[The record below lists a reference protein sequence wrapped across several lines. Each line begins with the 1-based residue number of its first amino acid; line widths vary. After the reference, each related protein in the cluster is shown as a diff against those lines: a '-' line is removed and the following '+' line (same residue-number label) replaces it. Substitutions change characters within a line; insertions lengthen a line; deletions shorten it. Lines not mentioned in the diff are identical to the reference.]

1 MRALMPLATLVC
13 LALAMPLLAPLVNG
27 GAWWVPAL
35 VLMATATGVSAAYRL
50 TGRNPAP
57 VPLLQVL
64 VMFLLLTPLFAAHT
78 APLGLIPTETSVGYL
93 VQVFEQGVTGIN
105 DGTVPVAANSGVTF
119 IIALTFAVFLIV
131 ADFLAV
137 TARCAGM
144 VGGLLLIFMAV
155 PLVVDPDGLTLW
167 QVLWC
172 SAGYVALLAVE
183 TWMRRR
189 AWGAPV
195 PSPAPGDRVLAGVH
209 RVGTVALTGA
219 AAVLMAVT
227 LPMAVPSLRT
237 DAFYDLADG
246 NHPGFGENVVQ
257 TTHPLVSM
265 RRELGSDSG
274 GTVLTYRTD
283 TEAPDYLRTYVLD
296 RFDGENW
303 TMDPVDATDENVAG
317 DDLPLPSG
325 WPSEAPGGTTTTQVS
340 LSSSTPRREF
350 LPLPYWARS
359 VDVSG
364 QWHLDEDSH
373 MVFTTGNPPTGLSF
387 TVQSEQ
393 RIPSAEELEEAGS
406 PSSSPT
412 DHLDLPQGVDPAVQD
427 LTDTLTEDAGSAY
440 ERAMAIQDHFS
451 DFSYDLMP
459 PEVPAG
465 SDPLTHFLFEDQIGY
480 CEQFAGAM
488 ALMARQADIP
498 ARVAVGYTQGERAN
512 GDRWVVTSG
521 DAHAWP
527 ELYFEGSGWVRF
539 EPTPSSG
546 DGQGSA
552 SVPEHAAPSGGTG
565 GDGDTD
571 SPSPSPSPSES
582 PSSPEEA
589 SEALEVPEE
598 ETPGAEEESA
608 SPESDE
614 DLGAEAGGGTSTSG
628 GPDLSWLAYAGGVLA
643 ALLLLALPAL
653 VRAWVR
659 ATRRSALSGAPGPAA
674 HAAWRE
680 VRDTCVDL
688 GLPWDLS
695 ESPRAT
701 AARLEMRDA
710 AHWALWRLAL
720 AEESARYAPEPVEGG
735 QLRQDLGT
743 VRAALMAS
751 AGRSTR
757 LRASALPR
765 SLAPWRRPRP
775 EPLPAT

>member
-1 MRALMPLATLVC
+1 MRALMPLATFVC
-13 LALAMPLLAPLVNG
+13 LALAVPLLAPLVSG
-27 GAWWVPAL
+27 GTWWVPGL
-35 VLMATATGVSAAYRL
+35 VLMAAAAGTSALYRL
-50 TGRNPAP
+50 TGRTPAP

-64 VMFLLLTPLFAAHT
+64 VVLLLVTPLFAAHT
-78 APLGLIPTETSVGYL
+78 APLGVIPTEASLGYL
-93 VQVFEQGVTGIN
+93 VQVFEQGVASIN
-105 DGTVPVAANSGVTF
+105 DGVVPVSANSGVTF
-119 IIALTFAVFLIV
+119 VIALTFAVFLIV

-144 VGGLLLIFMAV
+144 VGGLLLILMAV
-155 PLVVDPDGLTLW
+155 PLVVDPGGLALW
-167 QVLWC
+167 QALWC
-172 SAGYVALLAVE
+172 AAGYVALLAVE

-195 PSPAPGDRVLAGVH
+195 PSPVPGDRALGGMRRAGTAALA
-209 RVGTVALTGA
+209 GA

-227 LPMAVPSLRT
+227 LPTAVPSLRT

-246 NHPGFGENVVQ
+246 NHPGFGENVVR

-265 RRELGSDSG
+265 RRELNSDSDS
-274 GTVLTYRTD
+274 TVLTYQ
-283 TEAPDYLRTYVLD
+283 TEAENPDYLRTYVLN

-303 TMDPVDATDENVAG
+303 TMDPVDASGENVAG
-317 DDLPLPSG
+317 DDLPLPTG
-325 WPSEAPGGTTTTQVS
+325 WDTEAPGGTTTTQVS
-340 LSSSTPRREF
+340 FSSSAPRQEF

-364 QWHLDEDSH
+364 QWHVDEDSH
-373 MVFTTGNPPTGLSF
+373 TVFTTGRPPTGLSF
-387 TVQSEQ
+387 TVESN
-393 RIPSAEELEEAGS
+393 RRAPGTGDLEEAGS
-406 PSSSPT
+406 PHSLPT
-412 DHLDLPQGVDPAVQD
+412 DHLELPRDVDPSVQD
-427 LTDTLTEDAGSAY
+427 LTDSLTEDTGSAY
-440 ERAMAIQDHFS
+440 ERAVAIQDHFA
-451 DFSYDLMP
+451 DFSYDLRP

-465 SDPLTHFLFEDQIGY
+465 SDPLTHFLFEDRIGY

-488 ALMARQADIP
+488 ALMARQAGIP
-498 ARVAVGYTQGERAN
+498 ARVAVGYTQGERAH

-546 DGQGSA
+546 GGQGSA
-552 SVPEHAAPSGGTG
+552 SAPEHTDPSGGEG
-565 GDGDTD
+565 LDGD
-571 SPSPSPSPSES
+571 SGSPSPSPSES
-582 PSSPEEA
+582 PSSPEG
-589 SEALEVPEE
+589 SEAPEE
-598 ETPGAEEESA
+598 ETQGPDEESA
-608 SPESDE
+608 PPGADE
-614 DLGAEAGGGTSTSG
+614 DLGTEAGGARTDSSG
-628 GPDLSWLAYAGGVLA
+628 GPDLSWLVHAGGVLT

-659 ATRRSALSGAPGPAA
+659 AARRSALARAPGPAA

-701 AARLEMRDA
+701 AARLELPAEARG
-710 AHWALWRLAL
+710 ALWRLAL
-720 AEESARYAPEPVEGG
+720 AEESARYAPEPVADGKPRED
-735 QLRQDLGT
+735 LRT
-743 VRAALMAS
+743 VHAALAAS

-757 LRASALPR
+757 LRAAVLPR
-765 SLAPWRRPRP
+765 SLVPWKRPRP

>member
-13 LALAMPLLAPLVNG
+13 LALAMPLLAPLVSG
-27 GAWWVPAL
+27 GGWWVPAL
-35 VLMATATGVSAAYRL
+35 VLMATATGVSAPYRL

-64 VMFLLLTPLFAAHT
+64 VVFLLLTPLFAAHT
-78 APLGLIPTETSVGYL
+78 APMGLIPTKTSVGHL
-93 VQVFEQGVTGIN
+93 VQLFEQGVADIN
-105 DGTVPVAANSGVTF
+105 EGTVPVAVNSGVTF

-144 VGGLLLIFMAV
+144 VGGLLLTLMAV
-155 PLVVDPDGLTLW
+155 PLVVDPDGLALW
-167 QVLWC
+167 QALWC
-172 SAGYVALLAVE
+172 AAGYVALLAVE

-189 AWGAPV
+189 AWGVPV
-195 PSPAPGDRVLAGVH
+195 PSPRPGDRVLAGV
-209 RVGTVALTGA
+209 RRAGTAALAGA
-219 AAVLMAVT
+219 VAVLMAVT

-246 NHPGFGENVVQ
+246 NHPGFGENVVH

-274 GTVLTYRTD
+274 GTVLTYQTD
-283 TEAPDYLRTYVLD
+283 AEDPDYLRTYVLD

-303 TMDPVDATDENVAG
+303 TMDPVDTTDENVAG
-317 DDLPLPSG
+317 ADLPLPSG
-325 WPSEAPGGTTTTQVS
+325 WTSEAPGGTTTTQVS
-340 LSSSTPRREF
+340 LSSSTPRQEF

-364 QWHLDEDSH
+364 QWYMDEDSH

-387 TVQSEQ
+387 TVESKQ
-393 RIPSAEELEEAGS
+393 RTPSAEELEEAGN
-406 PSSSPT
+406 PSSLPT
-412 DHLDLPQGVDPAVQD
+412 EYVDLPQDVDPAVQD
-427 LTDTLTEDAGSAY
+427 LTDTLTEDVDSKY
-440 ERAMAIQDHFS
+440 EQAIAIQDHFA
-451 DFSYDLMP
+451 DFSYDLTP

-465 SDPLTHFLFEDQIGY
+465 NDPLAHFLFEDRIGY

-546 DGQGSA
+546 GGQGSA
-552 SVPEHAAPSGGTG
+552 SVPEHADPSSGA
-565 GDGDTD
+565 DGDTG
-571 SPSPSPSPSES
+571 SPSPSSSPSES
-582 PSSPEEA
+582 PSSPEED
-589 SEALEVPEE
+589 SEGEGE
-598 ETPGAEEESA
+598 ETQAPDAQSA

-614 DLGAEAGGGTSTSG
+614 DLGTEAGSGTTGASD
-628 GPDLSWLAYAGGVLA
+628 GPDLSWSSYAGGVLA
-643 ALLLLALPAL
+643 VLLLLALPAL
-653 VRAWVR
+653 IRGWIRAN
-659 ATRRSALSGAPGPAA
+659 RRSALSGTPGPAA

-688 GLPWDLS
+688 GLPWDLA

-701 AARLEMRDA
+701 AARSELPDEAR
-710 AHWALWRLAL
+710 WALWRVAL
-720 AEESARYAPEPVEGG
+720 AEESARYAPEPVAGG
-735 QLRQDLGT
+735 QLREDLRT
-743 VRAALMAS
+743 VRAALAAS
-751 AGRSTR
+751 AGRSAR
-757 LRASALPR
+757 LRAVALPR
-765 SLAPWRRPRP
+765 SLAPWRRPCP
-775 EPLPAT
+775 GQLPAT

>member
-13 LALAMPLLAPLVNG
+13 LTSAMPLLAPLVSG
-27 GAWWVPAL
+27 STWWVPAF
-35 VLMATATGVSAAYRL
+35 VLMATAAGASALYRL
-50 TGRNPAP
+50 TRRNPAP
-57 VPLLQVL
+57 VPVLQVL
-64 VMFLLLTPLFAAHT
+64 LVFLLMTPLFAAHT
-78 APLGLIPTETSVGYL
+78 APMGMIPTEASSGYL
-93 VQVFEQGVTGIN
+93 VQVFEQGVAGIDN
-105 DGTVPVAANSGVTF
+105 GTVPVTANSGVTF
-119 IIALTFAVFLIV
+119 VIALTFALFLIV

-144 VGGLLLIFMAV
+144 VGGLLLILMAV
-155 PLVVDPDGLTLW
+155 PLVVDPGGLALW
-167 QVLWC
+167 QALSC
-172 SAGYVALLAVE
+172 AAGYVALLAAD

-189 AWGAPV
+189 TWGAPV
-195 PSPAPGDRVLAGVH
+195 PSPSPGDRVLAGV
-209 RVGTVALTGA
+209 RRAGTAALAGA
-219 AAVLMAVT
+219 AAALMAVT

-246 NHPGFGENVVQ
+246 NHPGFGENVVH

-265 RRELGSDSG
+265 RRELGSDSDS
-274 GTVLTYRTD
+274 TVLTYRTD
-283 TEAPDYLRTYVLD
+283 AEEPDYLRTYVLD

-303 TMDPVDATDENVAG
+303 TMDPVDASDEDVAG
-317 DDLPLPSG
+317 ENLPLPAG
-325 WPSEAPGGTTTTQVS
+325 WPGEAPGGTTTTQVS
-340 LSSSTPRREF
+340 LSSSTPRQEF

-364 QWHLDEDSH
+364 QWHVDEDSH
-373 MVFTTGNPPTGLSF
+373 TVFTTGSPPTGLSF
-387 TVQSEQ
+387 TVESN
-393 RIPSAEELEEAGS
+393 RHTPGAEELEEAGS
-406 PSSSPT
+406 PDSLPNG
-412 DHLDLPQGVDPAVQD
+412 HLDLPQDVNPSVQD
-427 LTDTLTEDAGSAY
+427 LTDSLTEDAGSAY
-440 ERAMAIQDHFS
+440 ERAMAIQDHFA
-451 DFSYDLMP
+451 DFSYDLRP

-465 SDPLTHFLFEDQIGY
+465 SDPLTHFLFEDRIGY

-552 SVPEHAAPSGGTG
+552 SVPEHAGSSGGE
-565 GDGDTD
+565 DREEDTD
-571 SPSPSPSPSES
+571 SSSPSPSP
-582 PSSPEEA
+582 PEE
-589 SEALEVPEE
+589 SEVPEE
-598 ETPGAEEESA
+598 ETQEPDEQNATPEE
-608 SPESDE
+608 DE
-614 DLGAEAGGGTSTSG
+614 DLGAEAGGGATAPG
-628 GPDLSWLAYAGGVLA
+628 GPDLSWLTSVVGVLA
-643 ALLLLALPAL
+643 VLLLLALPAL

-659 ATRRSALSGAPGPAA
+659 SARRSALSGAPDRAA

-701 AARLEMRDA
+701 AARLELPVEAR
-710 AHWALWRLAL
+710 WALWRLAL
-720 AEESARYAPEPVEGG
+720 AEESARYAPEPAAAGRPWED
-735 QLRQDLGT
+735 LRT
-743 VRAALMAS
+743 VRAALTAS
-751 AGRSTR
+751 AGRSAR
-757 LRASALPR
+757 LWAMVLPR
-765 SLAPWRRPRP
+765 SLAPWKRPLP